1 MVGLRP
7 SHSQPIAIKAV
18 MITMPANIYCQVVVA
33 LFGLLV
39 TCSNT
44 DTYGQVVPEEAVL
57 ALKLSEKNVITG
69 LSVCENTIPSWV
81 VAQLLDASDRL
92 GKAFPE
98 SSAINADKNQYKLM
112 TPFIT
117 LNTLLADPA
126 SHRGQL
132 ISIRG
137 LFYSAQRVDA
147 ELLLAGQDHCW
158 SVIILDSRYQR
169 PIQVFTTKPPTGF
182 TRGAIVCAV
191 GYYLSNRM
199 DQTETGDILQP
210 VAIPVLMGIIRS
222 NLDGAA
228 TGSRFQNRVFFG
240 VILFLT
246 ATYLL
251 IRIYIA
257 RSGGKLSRR
266 FSVFSR
272 HAGQCKQ

>member
-1 MVGLRP
+1 
-7 SHSQPIAIKAV
+7 
-18 MITMPANIYCQVVVA
+18 MITAPANIYCQAVVI

-39 TCSNT
+39 TSSNT
-44 DTYGQVVPEEAVL
+44 DTYEQVALEETVL
-57 ALKLSEKNVITG
+57 ALKPSEKNVIDG

-98 SSAINADKNQYKLM
+98 SSDTNTDKYQYKLM
-112 TPFIT
+112 APLMT
-117 LNTLLADPA
+117 LNTLLADSA

-137 LFYSAQRVDA
+137 LFYSAQRVNA

-169 PIQVFTTKPPTGF
+169 PIQVFTTKPPAGF

-199 DQTETGDILQP
+199 DQIGTEHASQP
-210 VAIPVLMGIIRS
+210 VAIPVLMGVIRS

-228 TGSRFQNRVFFG
+228 TGSRFQNRFFFG